1 MGGGRAEA
9 VGSAPARFNVST
21 VPPHPL
27 QPAVAGRK
35 EGRFVSLPDELDL
48 LEPIP
53 PLDVALSAELP
64 PVAVPPATGYV
75 EAGAPVTPPPE
86 GAAPVPTSLSDRVAI
101 YCLGDAFDMKV
112 LTDALEARGAPHV
125 THRYEE
131 AVAGAAVDTRGS
143 GRALGFCVYYE
154 YGVVVFW
161 GLTRE
166 LEDDICTTVA
176 PAVENPL
183 PPQKIEVDEFT
194 FIYAPPGVR
203 PSIANDVVTLPHRH
217 AADHAI
223 KYSLSFALAQSTK
236 LSVYEERVIHLV
248 DNTRDLPQT
257 LADTGDVNMSRTG
270 VARLIG
276 RVFLERASVNL
287 LMNILDT
294 PSYFWSAPD
303 ALQVLYKRCYDYL
316 DMEER
321 VQTINLRYQVL
332 SDLLQIARSVQE
344 SKHSVRLEWVVIWL
358 ILIEVVIGVT
368 TILLGAH

>member
-1 MGGGRAEA
+1 M
-9 VGSAPARFNVST
+9 
-21 VPPHPL
+21 
-27 QPAVAGRK
+27 
-35 EGRFVSLPDELDL
+35 SLPDELDS
-48 LEPIP
+48 LEPVP

-64 PVAVPPATGYV
+64 AVSVPPAGGDV
-75 EAGAPVTPPPE
+75 ETGAPVTPPAD
-86 GAAPVPTSLSDRVAI
+86 GAVTTVPATLTDRVTI

-112 LTDALEARGAPHV
+112 LANLLESRGAPHV

-154 YGVVVFW
+154 YGVAAFW

-166 LEDDICTTVA
+166 LEDDMVSTVA
-176 PAVENPL
+176 AAVENPL
-183 PPQKIEVDEFT
+183 PPREVEVDEFT
-194 FIYAPPGVR
+194 FVYAAPGVR
-203 PSIANDVVTLPHRH
+203 PSIANDVVTLPYRH

-223 KYSLSFALAQSTK
+223 KFSLSFALAQSTK

-248 DNTRDLPQT
+248 DSTRDLPQT
-257 LADTGDVNMSRTG
+257 LADTGDVHMSRTS

-276 RVFLERASVNL
+276 RVFLERSSVNL
-287 LMNILDT
+287 LMNLLDT

-303 ALQVLYKRCYDYL
+303 ALQVLYKRGYDYL

-321 VQTINLRYQVL
+321 IQTINLRYQVL

-358 ILIEVVIGVT
+358 ILIEVVIGVA
-368 TILLGAH
+368 TILLGLVH